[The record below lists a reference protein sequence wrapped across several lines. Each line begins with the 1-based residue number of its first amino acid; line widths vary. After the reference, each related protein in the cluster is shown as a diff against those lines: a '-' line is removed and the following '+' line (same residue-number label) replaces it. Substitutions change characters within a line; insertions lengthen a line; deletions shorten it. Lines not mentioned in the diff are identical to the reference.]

1 MKSTRCLLTV
11 LGLGA
16 ALVTPAFAQSS
27 LILPQNLDDV
37 RALTHSTS
45 PTGPCPTCGT
55 LVNVRSEQRDPP
67 SKRTAPTAGSGLQT
81 TTVLAS
87 GTTPKALREARQ
99 AKQIYYTL
107 VVRHDDGS
115 YATYEQDEAP
125 SLSRGDQV
133 EVVAGRV
140 QARAR

>member
-1 MKSTRCLLTV
+1 M
-11 LGLGA
+11 
-16 ALVTPAFAQSS
+16 
-27 LILPQNLDDV
+27 
-37 RALTHSTS
+37 
-45 PTGPCPTCGT
+45 
-55 LVNVRSEQRDPP
+55 
-67 SKRTAPTAGSGLQT
+67 
-81 TTVLAS
+81 LAS